1 MTFFF
6 LNPES
11 QQCELSVETPSHVG
25 VRPRELFK
33 PLLSTGL
40 AASSSALRPCT
51 SRAATLLLRRE
62 DARSPCRN
70 MTDCVTY
77 MTEQLSNVT
86 NPCRAAL
93 IGG

>member
-40 AASSSALRPCT
+40 AASSSALR
-51 SRAATLLLRRE
+51 L
-62 DARSPCRN
+62 ARQYVHPFWVGRLSPAE
-70 MTDCVTY
+70 T
-77 MTEQLSNVT
+77 
-86 NPCRAAL
+86 
-93 IGG
+93 